1 MPVGGGTRSNSIK
14 SGSQSGNKNP
24 LAPSMNP
31 FAPITIGSALTAYLQ
46 GFANTAG
53 RYVEDGLSSS
63 IRSTLTVLSDIVQNP
78 IKTVMN
84 VIGRYFEDILRSFR
98 IGPVFGG
105 A

>member
-1 MPVGGGTRSNSIK
+1 MPIGGGKRSISIR
-14 SGSQSGNKNP
+14 SGSQSGDKNP
-24 LAPSMNP
+24 VVPGSNPYAPVN
-31 FAPITIGSALTAYLQ
+31 IGTTLNAYLQ

-53 RYVEDGLSSS
+53 RYVEDGLPSS

-98 IGPVFGG
+98 ISPVFGG
-105 A
+105 D